1 METVRMT
8 DAPKTLLQM
17 TGADLAPS
25 KLSDSTLVVID
36 AQNEYRSGA
45 LPLTGVDAAV
55 AEIAAL
61 LKRAR
66 TSGVPVVHVQH
77 RGRPGG
83 AFDLEAER
91 GRIMREVAPDC
102 AEPVVQKPLPN
113 AFADTDLA
121 DRLEAAGRKQ
131 LIVAGFMTHMCVSS
145 TARAALDHGYRVTI
159 PAAAC
164 ATRDLPAPDGGVMK
178 AADLH
183 RAALTALADRFAIVA
198 TDAAAVPD

>member
-1 METVRMT
+1 MT

-17 TGADLAPS
+17 AGAPLDPS
-25 KLSDSTLVVID
+25 PLSDSTLVIID

-66 TSGVPVVHVQH
+66 AAGTPVVHVQH
-77 RGRPGG
+77 KGRPGG
-83 AFDLEAER
+83 AFDLEDER
-91 GRIMREVAPDC
+91 GRIMSEVAPEC

-113 AFADTDLA
+113 AFAQTDFAEKLQ
-121 DRLEAAGRKQ
+121 AAGRKQ
-131 LIVAGFMTHMCVSS
+131 LIVTGFMTHMCVSS
-145 TARAALDHGYRVTI
+145 TARAALDHGYRITI

-164 ATRDLPAPDGGVMK
+164 ATRDLPAPDGGGVMK
-178 AADLH
+178 AVDIS
-183 RAALTALADRFAIVA
+183 RYALTELADRFAIVA
-198 TDAAAVPD
+198 KNALAIPD

>member
-1 METVRMT
+1 MT

-17 TGADLAPS
+17 AGAPLDPS
-25 KLSDSTLVVID
+25 PLSESTLLIID

-55 AEIAAL
+55 EEIAAL
-61 LKRAR
+61 LTRAR
-66 TSGVPVVHVQH
+66 AAGAPIVHVQH

-91 GRIMREVAPDC
+91 GRIMREVAPESG
-102 AEPVVQKPLPN
+102 EPVVTKPLPN
-113 AFADTDLA
+113 AFAETDLA
-121 DRLEAAGRKQ
+121 EKLEDAGRKQ
-131 LIVAGFMTHMCVSS
+131 LIVTGFMTHMCVSS

-178 AADLH
+178 AADIH

-198 TDAAAVPD
+198 KDAAAVPDT

>member
-1 METVRMT
+1 MS

-17 TGADLAPS
+17 AGADLAPAN
-25 KLSDSTLVVID
+25 LSESTLLIID

-45 LPLTGVDAAV
+45 LPLAGVDAAV
-55 AEIAAL
+55 KEIATL
-61 LKRAR
+61 LTRAR
-66 TSGVPVVHVQH
+66 SAGAPVVHVQH
-77 RGRPGG
+77 NGRPGG

-91 GRIMREVAPDC
+91 GRIMREAAPDS
-102 AEPVVQKPLPN
+102 AEPVVTKPLPN

-121 DRLEAAGRKQ
+121 EKLEQAGRKQ
-131 LIVAGFMTHMCVSS
+131 LIIAGFMTHMCVSS

-178 AADLH
+178 ADELH
-183 RAALTALADRFAIVA
+183 RAALTALADRFAIIA
-198 TDAAAVPD
+198 ADAAAVPD

>member
-1 METVRMT
+1 MA

-17 TGADLAPS
+17 AGAPLDPAS
-25 KLSDSTLVVID
+25 LSAATLLIID

-55 AEIAAL
+55 GEIAAL
-61 LKRAR
+61 LQRAR
-66 TSGVPVVHVQH
+66 GAGAPVVHVQH

-91 GRIMREVAPDC
+91 GRIMREAAPEC
-102 AEPVVQKPLPN
+102 AEPVVTKPLPN

-121 DRLEAAGRKQ
+121 DKLAEAGRTQ
-131 LIVAGFMTHMCVSS
+131 LIVTGFMTHMCVSS

-164 ATRDLPAPDGGVMK
+164 ATRDLPAPDGGVLR
-178 AADLH
+178 AADIH
-183 RAALTALADRFAIVA
+183 RCALAELADRFAVIA
-198 TDAAAVPD
+198 PDAAAVPD

>member
-1 METVRMT
+1 MT

-17 TGADLAPS
+17 VGADLAPS
-25 KLSDSTLVVID
+25 KLSESTLVIID

-45 LPLTGVDAAV
+45 LPLHGVDAA
-55 AEIAAL
+55 AQEIEAL
-61 LKRAR
+61 LNRAR
-66 TSGVPVVHVQH
+66 ATGTPIVHVQH
-77 RGRPGG
+77 KGRAGG

-91 GRIMREVAPDC
+91 GRIMREVAPEC

-121 DRLEAAGRKQ
+121 ERLEAAGRKQ
-131 LIVAGFMTHMCVSS
+131 LIVTGFMTHMCVSS

-164 ATRDLPAPDGGVMK
+164 ATRDLPAPDGGVLK
-178 AADLH
+178 ATDLH
-183 RAALTALADRFAIVA
+183 RAALTALADRFAII
-198 TDAAAVPD
+198 AANASAVPD

>member
-1 METVRMT
+1 MS

-17 TGADLAPS
+17 AGADLAPS
-25 KLSDSTLVVID
+25 KLSESTLVVID

-45 LPLTGVDAAV
+45 LPLAGVDAAV
-55 AEIAAL
+55 REIAAL
-61 LKRAR
+61 LARAR
-66 TSGVPVVHVQH
+66 AAGAPVVHVQH
-77 RGRPGG
+77 KGRPGG

-91 GRIMREVAPDC
+91 GHIMREAAPEC

-121 DRLEAAGRKQ
+121 EQLEAAGRTQ
-131 LIVAGFMTHMCVSS
+131 LIVAGFMTHLCVSS

-164 ATRDLPAPDGGVMK
+164 ATRDLPAPDGGTLK

-183 RAALTALADRFAIVA
+183 RAALTALADRFAIIA
-198 TDAAAVPD
+198 KNAAAVPD

>member
-1 METVRMT
+1 MA

-17 TGADLAPS
+17 AGADLAPS

-55 AEIAAL
+55 REIAAL
-61 LKRAR
+61 LARAR
-66 TSGVPVVHVQH
+66 AAGVPIVHVQH
-77 RGRPGG
+77 KGRPGG
-83 AFDLEAER
+83 AFDLEDER
-91 GRIMREVAPDC
+91 GRIMREAAPEC
-102 AEPVVQKPLPN
+102 AEAVVQKPLPN
-113 AFADTDLA
+113 AFADTDFAERLA
-121 DRLEAAGRKQ
+121 AAGRKQ
-131 LIVAGFMTHMCVSS
+131 LVIAGFMTHMCVSS

-164 ATRDLPAPDGGVMK
+164 ATRDLPAPDGGTLK

-183 RAALTALADRFAIVA
+183 RAALTALADRFAIIA
-198 TDAAAVPD
+198 RDAAAVPD

>member
-1 METVRMT
+1 MT

-17 TGADLAPS
+17 AGADLAPS
-25 KLSDSTLVVID
+25 KLSESTLVVID

-45 LPLTGVDAAV
+45 LPLAGVDGAV
-55 AEIAAL
+55 QEIAAL
-61 LKRAR
+61 LARAR
-66 TSGVPVVHVQH
+66 AAGAPIVHVQH
-77 RGRPGG
+77 NGRPGG

-91 GRIMREVAPDC
+91 GRIMREVAPEC

-121 DRLEAAGRKQ
+121 GKLEEAGRKQ
-131 LIVAGFMTHMCVSS
+131 LIVTGFMTHMCVSS

-183 RAALTALADRFAIVA
+183 RAALTALADRFAIIA
-198 TDAAAVPD
+198 KDAAAVPD